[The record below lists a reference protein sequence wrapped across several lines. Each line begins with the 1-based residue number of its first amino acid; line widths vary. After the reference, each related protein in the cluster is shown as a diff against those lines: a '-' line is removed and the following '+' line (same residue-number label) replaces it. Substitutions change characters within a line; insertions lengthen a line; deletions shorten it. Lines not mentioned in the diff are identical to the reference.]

1 MTDTTKSIPPRLRS
15 LAPSPELG
23 TYQAHLRITD
33 TTGTTDTLTF
43 PIQVTRDGDGVPD
56 TQDNCPTIAN
66 QDQTDT
72 DHDGIGDACD
82 PHTTTKAPR

>member
-1 MTDTTKSIPPRLRS
+1 
-15 LAPSPELG
+15 
-23 TYQAHLRITD
+23 
-33 TTGTTDTLTF
+33 TDTLTF

-82 PHTTTKAPR
+82 PHTTTKTPR

>member
-1 MTDTTKSIPPRLRS
+1 M
-15 LAPSPELG
+15 
-23 TYQAHLRITD
+23 
-33 TTGTTDTLTF
+33 
-43 PIQVTRDGDGVPD
+43 
-56 TQDNCPTIAN
+56 AN